1 MRDIKFRH
9 YDKHLNDFLIFELL
23 PVGIARD
30 ETIVSFD
37 KDRASSPIEQF
48 TGLLDKQGNE
58 IYEGDIF
65 NDGIAY
71 CVIKW
76 NADTAS
82 FVSFDGD
89 ENHEVGCYL
98 KNEIIIGN
106 IYQNP
111 ELLNA

>member
-1 MRDIKFRH
+1 MREVKFRAW
-9 YDKHLNDFLIFELL
+9 HLDEKIMLGHGDACKTPIFTNSWMYRSGDVALM
-23 PVGIARD
+23 
-30 ETIVSFD
+30 
-37 KDRASSPIEQF
+37 QF
-48 TGLLDKQGNE
+48 TGLKDVNGVE

-98 KNEIIIGN
+98 KNETIIGN
-106 IYQNP
+106 IHQHP
-111 ELLNA
+111 ELLEGDK